1 MHARIFLFKGYARE
15 NLEFGLLVD
24 TSVLQTHCSFYNCER
39 RYLMRHTEKLKY
51 LKVALIVFGIIFIA
65 GIPVMMMWIWP
76 SGWGWTPPQPEY
88 EQMIMGVYA
97 TLGVFL
103 ILAAKDPVANASLI
117 WFTIWSSIVH
127 GGIMLV
133 QALVD
138 ETERANLLGD
148 IPALFLVAFV
158 LLYLMPKRV

>member
-1 MHARIFLFKGYARE
+1 MQQE
-15 NLEFGLLVD
+15 
-24 TSVLQTHCSFYNCER
+24 
-39 RYLMRHTEKLKY
+39 EKLKY

-65 GIPVMMMWIWP
+65 GIYVMMKWVWP
-76 SGWGWTPPQPEY
+76 SGWGWTPRQPEY

-103 ILAAKDPVANASLI
+103 IRAAKDPLANASLI

-133 QALVD
+133 QAIVD

-148 IPALFLVAFV
+148 VPALILIGVLGKPALAVPVRACDIDFAVAV
-158 LLYLMPKRV
+158 PLGGKDDLCARGGWPGGNSNPW